1 MRSLAAM
8 RTKMMTSWMTQWPS
22 LSVMIAS
29 KLTSSTSSK
38 TIPRP
43 NREADKLQVQPLTRS
58 KRRAKEALK
67 QLTEAVETSVEG
79 VAATA
84 MKTRR
89 VTVVKLLRIVAEEQA
104 VETITITTLATT
116 NSSGRIMNEVVAAE
130 AT

>member
-1 MRSLAAM
+1 M
-8 RTKMMTSWMTQWPS
+8 
-22 LSVMIAS
+22 
-29 KLTSSTSSK
+29 
-38 TIPRP
+38 
-43 NREADKLQVQPLTRS
+43 
-58 KRRAKEALK
+58 
-67 QLTEAVETSVEG
+67 EG

>member
-29 KLTSSTSSK
+29 KLTSNTSLK
-38 TIPRP
+38 TTPRP
-43 NREADKLQVQPLTRS
+43 NREVDKLQVQPLTRS
-58 KRRAKEALK
+58 KRKANEALR
-67 QLTEAVETSVEG
+67 QLTEVAETSAEG

-89 VTVVKLLRIVAEEQA
+89 VTVAKLLRIVAEEQV

-116 NSSGRIMNEVVAAE
+116 NSSGRIMNGVVAVE